1 MTVRRLAQLALFL
14 APVVDLTACGSNG
27 TGPAPSQQP
36 DVYAVGFDTVGTLYK
51 AVLWK
56 NGVLT
61 TLDSG
66 SYGARA
72 EAVAVANGHVY
83 VAGFEGSAGSNN
95 NVAVLWTDGVPTLL
109 TDGTGIGFAGS
120 VTVSG
125 NDVYV
130 GGSNTLLNSSTGV
143 YTTAIEYWKN
153 GVPVA
158 LNQGVQSGG
167 VNSIVVSG
175 TGVLAAGTVE
185 TTTQTSPNNFTTE
198 PVVTLW
204 TNGVASPITT
214 GLEFAQATGMAVQ
227 NGHVYIAGS
236 LCATFTPDC
245 SAATLWMDGTPVS
258 LTPNYL
264 SEASGVAL
272 SGSNVYASVNV
283 SDSTGNTA
291 FLWTSGTLAALST
304 TNQSAANCVVTDG
317 SDVYVGGADSGGP
330 GYWKNGTLTYLTGTP
345 TADGAIASV
354 YAMAV
359 VPAS

>member
-1 MTVRRLAQLALFL
+1 MNVRRPAQLAFFL
-14 APVVDLTACGSNG
+14 APVLSFTACGGNG
-27 TGPAPSQQP
+27 TAPAHPQTP
-36 DVYAVGFDTVGTLYK
+36 DVYAVGFDTVGNLYK

-66 SYGARA
+66 IYGARA

-83 VAGFEGSAGSNN
+83 VAGFEGIAGSNN

-109 TDGTGIGFAGS
+109 TDGSGIGFAGS

-130 GGSNTLLNSSTGV
+130 GGSNTIFNSSTGV
-143 YTTAIEYWKN
+143 PTTAIEYWKN
-153 GVPVA
+153 GVPVV
-158 LNQGVQSGG
+158 LNSSPEGGG
-167 VNSIVVSG
+167 VNSIVIDG
-175 TGVLAAGTVE
+175 TDVIAAGTIG
-185 TTTQTSPNNFTTE
+185 TTTQTSPNSFTTE

-204 TNGVASPITT
+204 TNGVPSPITT
-214 GLEFAQATGMAVQ
+214 GLEFAQTTGMAVQ
-227 NGHVYIAGS
+227 NNHVYIAGS

-245 SAATLWMDGTPVS
+245 SGATLWMDGTAIS

-283 SDSTGNTA
+283 SNSTGNTA
-291 FLWTSGTLAALST
+291 FLWSNGNLAPLSND
-304 TNQSAANCVVTDG
+304 NQSAANCVVTDG
-317 SDVYVGGADSGGP
+317 SDIYVGGADTGGP
-330 GYWKNGTLTYLTGTP
+330 GYWKNGSLTYLLGTP
-345 TADGAIASV
+345 TGPDTVASV

-359 VPAS
+359 VPAT